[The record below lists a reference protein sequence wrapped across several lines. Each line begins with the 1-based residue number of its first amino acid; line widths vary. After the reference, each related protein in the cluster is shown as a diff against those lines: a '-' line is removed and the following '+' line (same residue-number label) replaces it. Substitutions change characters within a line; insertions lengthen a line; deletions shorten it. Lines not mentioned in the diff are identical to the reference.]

1 MLGGYGD
8 GPIGTAHDGALVV
21 KGIGGAEI
29 EDKSRVLGRA
39 SEGDGGARLDAKGF
53 VGLGAGDTRGGACG
67 GSFTAADVA
76 RAGGRSRTAG
86 DFRGTNACRIRGRA
100 DIVFDLLFGVLTD
113 DVEVQEYGQN
123 EQSST
128 SV

>member
-1 MLGGYGD
+1 M
-8 GPIGTAHDGALVV
+8 TAPCWS
-21 KGIGGAEI
+21 KGLEAP
-29 EDKSRVLGRA
+29 KSRTNPVSLDELVKVTVVPVLMQKA
-39 SEGDGGARLDAKGF
+39 LL
-53 VGLGAGDTRGGACG
+53 GLAPEILGVALCG
-67 GSFTAADVA
+67 GSFTAADVD

-123 EQSST
+123 EQRS
-128 SV
+128 